1 MIRIVLCE
9 GETDQILLGLY
20 LSRMCGWTFQKK
32 SKLNLRIPET
42 FPIGNR
48 KAEAYSKGTEE
59 LVICCVGGKDSFG
72 QFFREYILRII
83 EGSSDKEKDFRIALV
98 TDADDRK
105 ISDIQTDIATQ
116 LAPHICDIKNNTW
129 QHNTIPNSF
138 NTEANIEFLLT
149 VIPQKGSGA
158 LETVLM
164 DSLAEMDDGDTI
176 VNCSTSFVDSLPP
189 NEYIPTE
196 RLKLKAKLGVALSI
210 IYPDKVFS
218 QFDQQLKIVDWG
230 DSTTL
235 ADCFSELM
243 RI

>member
-98 TDADDRK
+98 TDADNRK